1 MNFKQAINAHSV
13 TNATRNNSFHI
24 YPWVLI
30 PLLGLIY
37 YTTIFLFTMMRDAD
51 YGFDWIGVLMISIQ
65 LGVIWRLSQFVLNKL
80 LKRGWKM
87 NFRLFIFGVIAI
99 VLLNESLFLT
109 LRTIYVTIRYPE
121 FSLFNWVLITVTL
134 LDGLL
139 KGIMVMSFLFSL
151 HFFKRWRLETEEN
164 ERLKRNELE
173 LQNRALKSQ
182 LNPHFLFNNLNTL
195 SGLIRQDPVI
205 ANEFLKEMSDMYRY
219 LLKTTDTEVV
229 PLTDEIQFAESYTRL
244 LKKRFGKNFNYSI
257 EVTDFD
263 YVIPPISLHLL
274 LENIVKH
281 NRIDEDCPMH
291 FTIKQKNDALFVEN
305 TINLKNNVDST
316 KKGLQILTEQ
326 YTFLTNKTI
335 EINEDNNVF
344 SVKLPLLK
352 IK

>member
-1 MNFKQAINAHSV
+1 MN
-13 TNATRNNSFHI
+13 
-24 YPWVLI
+24 L
-30 PLLGLIY
+30 
-37 YTTIFLFTMMRDAD
+37 
-51 YGFDWIGVLMISIQ
+51 
-65 LGVIWRLSQFVLNKL
+65 
-80 LKRGWKM
+80 
-87 NFRLFIFGVIAI
+87 RLFIFGVIAI
-99 VLLNESLFLT
+99 VLLSECIFLT
-109 LRTIYVTIRYPE
+109 IRTIYVTIRYPE

-134 LDGLL
+134 LDSLL

-151 HFFKRWRLETEEN
+151 QFFKRWRLENEEN

-219 LLKTTDTEVV
+219 ILKTAETDVV
-229 PLTDEIQFAESYTRL
+229 PLIEEVQFAESYTHL

-257 EVTDFD
+257 EVNDYD

-274 LENIVKH
+274 LENVVKH
-281 NRIDEDCPMH
+281 NRIDAECPMH
-291 FTIKQKNDALFVEN
+291 FTIKQQEGLLFVEN
-305 TINLKNNVDST
+305 TINRKNHVDST
-316 KKGLQILTEQ
+316 KKGLQLLTEQ

-335 EINEDNNVF
+335 EIREDSNLF

-352 IK
+352 LIG

>member
-1 MNFKQAINAHSV
+1 M
-13 TNATRNNSFHI
+13 TNSFRI
-24 YPWVLI
+24 YPWVFI
-30 PLLGLIY
+30 PLLGLIHY
-37 YTTIFLFTMMRDAD
+37 STLFLFSMTRDAD
-51 YGFDWIGVLMISIQ
+51 YGFDWIGVLIISIQ
-65 LGVIWRLSQFVLNKL
+65 LGIVWWLSQFTLNKL

-87 NFRLFIFGVIAI
+87 NLRLFIFGVIAI
-99 VLLNESLFLT
+99 LLLSECLFLT

-121 FSLFNWVLITVTL
+121 FSLFNWVLITVSL
-134 LDGLL
+134 LDSLL

-151 HFFKRWRLETEEN
+151 QFFKRWRLEIEEN

-195 SGLIRQDPVI
+195 SGLIRQDQVI

-219 LLKTTDTEVV
+219 ILKTTETEVV
-229 PLTDEIQFAESYTRL
+229 PLTDEVQFAESYTRL

-257 EVTDFD
+257 EVNDFD
-263 YVIPPISLHLL
+263 YVLPPISLHLL

-281 NRIDEDCPMH
+281 NRIDTECPMH
-291 FTIKQKNDALFVEN
+291 FTIKQKEGLLFVEN
-305 TINLKNNVDST
+305 TINRKNNVDST

-326 YTFLTNKTI
+326 YLFLTNNTI
-335 EINEDNNVF
+335 EINENNNLF

>member
-1 MNFKQAINAHSV
+1 M
-13 TNATRNNSFHI
+13 TNAAKNNSFRI
-24 YPWVLI
+24 YPWIFI

-37 YTTIFLFTMMRDAD
+37 YTTIFMMSMMSDAD
-51 YGFDWIGVLMISIQ
+51 YGFDWIGVLILSIQ
-65 LGVIWRLSQFVLNKL
+65 LGVIWWLSQFTLNKL
-80 LKRGWKM
+80 IKRGWRM
-87 NFRLFIFGVIAI
+87 NIQLFLFGVIAI
-99 VLLNESLFLT
+99 VLLNACIFFT

-121 FSLFNWVLITVTL
+121 FPLFNWILLVVTSL
-134 LDGLL
+134 EGLL
-139 KGIMVMSFLFSL
+139 KGIIVMSLLFSL
-151 HFFKRWRLETEEN
+151 HFFKRWRLESEEN

-195 SGLIRQDPVI
+195 SGLIRQDQSI

-219 LLKTTDTEVV
+219 ILKTTETEVV
-229 PLTDEIQFAESYTRL
+229 PLMDEVQFAESYTRL

-263 YVIPPISLHLL
+263 YVLPPISLHLL

-281 NRIDEDCPMH
+281 NRIDEDCPMY
-291 FTIKQKNDALFVEN
+291 FTIKQTEGSLFVEN
-305 TINLKNNVDST
+305 TVNLKNSVDST

-326 YTFLTNKTI
+326 YTFLTSKTI
-335 EINEDNNVF
+335 EINEYNNLF

-352 IK
+352 IIG

>member
-1 MNFKQAINAHSV
+1 M
-13 TNATRNNSFHI
+13 TNAIKNNRFRI
-24 YPWVLI
+24 YPWVFI

-37 YTTIFLFTMMRDAD
+37 YTTFFMMSMMSDANF
-51 YGFDWIGVLMISIQ
+51 GFDWIGALIISIQ
-65 LGVIWRLSQFVLNKL
+65 FGLIWSLTQFALNKL
-80 LKRGWKM
+80 LKRGWQM
-87 NFRLFIFGVIAI
+87 NIQLFIFGVIAI
-99 VLLNESLFLT
+99 VILNDCIFFT
-109 LRTIYVTIRYPE
+109 LRTIYVTINYPE
-121 FSLFNWVLITVTL
+121 FPLFNWLLLVLTS

-139 KGIMVMSFLFSL
+139 KGIIVISLLFSL
-151 HFFKRWRLETEEN
+151 HFFKRWRLENEEN

-195 SGLIRQDPVI
+195 SGLIRQDQSI

-219 LLKTTDTEVV
+219 ILKTTETEVV

-257 EVTDFD
+257 IVSDYD
-263 YVIPPISLHLL
+263 YVLPPISLHLL
-274 LENIVKH
+274 LENIIKH
-281 NRIDEDCPMH
+281 NRIDAEFPMH
-291 FTIKQKNDALFVEN
+291 FTIKQKEGSLFVEN
-305 TINLKNNVDST
+305 TISRKNNVDST

-335 EINEDNNVF
+335 EINEDNNLF

>member
-1 MNFKQAINAHSV
+1 M
-13 TNATRNNSFHI
+13 TNATKNSSFRI
-24 YPWVLI
+24 YPWVFI
-30 PLLGLIY
+30 PLFGLIY
-37 YTTIFLFTMMRDAD
+37 YSTLFLFSMTNDAY

-65 LGVIWRLSQFVLNKL
+65 LGVVWWLSQFALNKL

-87 NFRLFIFGVIAI
+87 NIRLFIFGVIAI
-99 VLLNESLFLT
+99 LLLSECLFLIM
-109 LRTIYVTIRYPE
+109 RTIYVTIRYPE
-121 FSLFNWVLITVTL
+121 FPLFHWVMITVTL
-134 LDGLL
+134 LDSLL
-139 KGIMVMSFLFSL
+139 KGIMVMSILFSL
-151 HFFKRWRLETEEN
+151 QFFKRWRLENEEN

-195 SGLIRQDPVI
+195 SGLIRQDPAI

-219 LLKTTDTEVV
+219 ILKTTETEVV
-229 PLTDEIQFAESYTRL
+229 PLIEEVQFAESYTRL

-257 EVTDFD
+257 IVSDYD

-281 NRIDEDCPMH
+281 NRIDAECPMH
-291 FTIKQKNDALFVEN
+291 FTIKQKDGFLLVEN
-305 TINLKNNVDST
+305 TISLKNNVDST

-335 EINEDNNVF
+335 EINEDNKLF

-352 IK
+352 IIG

>member
-1 MNFKQAINAHSV
+1 M
-13 TNATRNNSFHI
+13 TN
-24 YPWVLI
+24 
-30 PLLGLIY
+30 
-37 YTTIFLFTMMRDAD
+37 DAD
-51 YGFDWIGVLMISIQ
+51 YGFDWIGVLIISIQ
-65 LGVIWRLSQFVLNKL
+65 LGIVWWLSQFALNKL

-87 NFRLFIFGVIAI
+87 NLRLFIIGVIAI
-99 VLLNESLFLT
+99 LLLSECIFLT

-121 FSLFNWVLITVTL
+121 FSLFNWVLITVSL
-134 LDGLL
+134 LDSLL
-139 KGIMVMSFLFSL
+139 KGIMVMSFLFSFQ
-151 HFFKRWRLETEEN
+151 FFKRWRLEIEEN

-195 SGLIRQDPVI
+195 SGLIRQDQAI

-219 LLKTTDTEVV
+219 ILKTTETEIV
-229 PLTDEIQFAESYTRL
+229 PLMDEVQFAESYTRL

-257 EVTDFD
+257 EVNDFD
-263 YVIPPISLHLL
+263 YVLPPISLHLL

-281 NRIDEDCPMH
+281 NRIDAECPMY
-291 FTIKQKNDALFVEN
+291 FTIQQKDDALFVAN
-305 TINLKNNVDST
+305 TVSRKNNVDST

-335 EINEDNNVF
+335 EINEENNLF

>member
-1 MNFKQAINAHSV
+1 M
-13 TNATRNNSFHI
+13 TNTSKNNSFRI
-24 YPWVLI
+24 YPWVFI
-30 PLLGLIY
+30 PLFGLIY
-37 YTTIFLFTMMRDAD
+37 YTTLFMITMGRDAD
-51 YGFDWIGVLMISIQ
+51 YGFDWIAALIISTQ
-65 LGVIWRLSQFVLNKL
+65 FGVIWWLTQFSLNKL
-80 LKRGWKM
+80 LKRGWRM
-87 NFRLFIFGVIAI
+87 NIQLFLFGVIAI
-99 VLLNESLFLT
+99 VLLNDCIFFT
-109 LRTIYVTIRYPE
+109 LRTIYVSIRYPE
-121 FSLFNWVLITVTL
+121 FSLFNWALLTIIS

-139 KGIMVMSFLFSL
+139 KGMIVLSILFSL
-151 HFFKRWRLETEEN
+151 QFFKRWRLENEEN

-219 LLKTTDTEVV
+219 ILKTTETEVV
-229 PLTDEIQFAESYTRL
+229 PLMDEVQFAESYTRL

-257 EVTDFD
+257 EVNDFD

-281 NRIDEDCPMH
+281 NRIDAECPMH
-291 FTIKQKNDALFVEN
+291 FTIKQQEGSLFVEN
-305 TINLKNNVDST
+305 TISLKNNVDST

-335 EINEDNNVF
+335 EINEDTNLF

>member
-1 MNFKQAINAHSV
+1 M
-13 TNATRNNSFHI
+13 TNATKNNSFRI
-24 YPWVLI
+24 YPWVFI
-30 PLLGLIY
+30 PLLGLLY
-37 YTTIFLFTMMRDAD
+37 YTTLFLFSMTSDAA
-51 YGFDWIGVLMISIQ
+51 YGFDWFGVVVISFQ
-65 LGVIWRLSQFVLNKL
+65 LGVVWWLSQFVLNKL

-87 NFRLFIFGVIAI
+87 NLRLFIFGVIAI
-99 VLLNESLFLT
+99 VLLSECIFLT
-109 LRTIYVTIRYPE
+109 IRTIYVTIRYPE

-134 LDGLL
+134 LDSLL

-151 HFFKRWRLETEEN
+151 QFFKRWRLENEEN

-195 SGLIRQDPVI
+195 SGLIRQDQEI

-219 LLKTTDTEVV
+219 ILKTTETEVV
-229 PLTDEIQFAESYTRL
+229 PLIEEVQFAESYTRL

-263 YVIPPISLHLL
+263 YVLPPISLHLL

-281 NRIDEDCPMH
+281 NRIDAECPLH
-291 FTIKQKNDALFVEN
+291 FSIKQKDDALVVDN
-305 TINLKNNVDST
+305 TISLKNNVDST
-316 KKGLQILTEQ
+316 KKGLQLLTEQ
-326 YTFLTNKTI
+326 YTCLTNKNI
-335 EINEDNNVF
+335 EIHEDNNLF

-352 IK
+352 IR

>member
-1 MNFKQAINAHSV
+1 M
-13 TNATRNNSFHI
+13 TNPNKNNSLRI
-24 YPWVLI
+24 YTWVFI
-30 PLLGLIY
+30 PLFGLIY
-37 YTTIFLFTMMRDAD
+37 YTTIFMFTMGRDAD
-51 YGFDWIGVLMISIQ
+51 FGFDWIAALIISTQ
-65 LGVIWRLSQFVLNKL
+65 FGLIWWLSQFALNKL
-80 LKRGWKM
+80 LKRGWRM
-87 NFRLFIFGVIAI
+87 NIQLFLFGVIAI
-99 VLLNESLFLT
+99 VVLNDCIFFT

-121 FSLFNWVLITVTL
+121 FALFNWVLLTIIS

-139 KGIMVMSFLFSL
+139 KGIVVMSLMFSL
-151 HFFKRWRLETEEN
+151 LFFKRWQLESEEN

-195 SGLIRQDPVI
+195 SGLIRQDQAI

-219 LLKTTDTEVV
+219 ILKTTETEVV
-229 PLTDEIQFAESYTRL
+229 PLSDEVQFAENYIRL
-244 LKKRFGKNFNYSI
+244 LKKRFGKNFNYYI
-257 EVTDFD
+257 EVSDLD
-263 YVIPPISLHLL
+263 YVLPPISLHLL

-281 NRIDEDCPMH
+281 NRIDEECPMY
-291 FTIKQKNDALFVEN
+291 FTIKQKEGFLFVEN
-305 TINLKNNVDST
+305 TIKLKNNVDST

-335 EINEDNNVF
+335 EINEDNNLF